1 MIYYELAYLS
11 GIPQLAKYSEHTCF
25 YPALILDL
33 KKHNIRY
40 TGQTTQRLEKRT
52 SDHIRNMKYLKR
64 YGAFEK
70 GTQKAFYHIGWQ

>member
-52 SDHIRNMKYLKR
+52 SDHTYTQYEVLKAIWR
-64 YGAFEK
+64 F
-70 GTQKAFYHIGWQ
+70 